1 MATEILA
8 GPLGEIQRA
17 STADGGTALSTTA
30 AFIQFPL
37 GTQWVS
43 ITPRNFSS
51 PTAVVKWLLNP
62 WLFVLKTA
70 DLLATRPTDYS
81 EAAQDN
87 NTATDVDLS
96 SLDTLANRDMVLIG
110 SHVPFAGLYVDVDG
124 TNSNASVSSFFYWNG
139 VIWVDTG
146 ATDGTMPV
154 GTTLAQDGSVTWT
167 VPTPWQTAN
176 LADITPFAGYTL
188 AAEEFPGKR
197 EKLYWIRWTVGAALD
212 STTTLDSISSI
223 NRSTNYS
230 EWMAGQV
237 FESMLAT
244 GPGEWGC
251 IQALTSAGTANLIVN
266 VAGRRGG
273 KFR

>member
-8 GPLGEIQRA
+8 GPLGEIRAA
-17 STADGGTALSTTA
+17 STTDGGTALSTTA
-30 AFIQFPL
+30 AYLQFPL

-87 NTATDVDLS
+87 DTATHVDLS

-110 SHVPFAGLYVDVDG
+110 SHVPFAGLYADVDG
-124 TNSNASVSSFFYWNG
+124 PNANASVSSFYYWNG

-146 ATDGTMPV
+146 ATDNTASGGV
-154 GTTLAQDGSVTWT
+154 TLAVDGSVTWT
-167 VPTPWQTAN
+167 VPTPWQTAS
-176 LADITPFAGYTL
+176 LVDIAALAGYSI
-188 AAEEFPGKR
+188 ASEEFSGKR
-197 EKLYWIRWTVGAALD
+197 EKLYWIRWTVDAALD
-212 STTTLDSISSI
+212 SATTLDSISSI
-223 NRSTNYS
+223 NRST
-230 EWMAGQV
+230 A
-237 FESMLAT
+237 
-244 GPGEWGC
+244 
-251 IQALTSAGTANLIVN
+251 
-266 VAGRRGG
+266 
-273 KFR
+273 